1 VHFFI
6 FRIPFRPSIWSE
18 DNKKPYKTEGYGS
31 MFAVIQTGGKQYKV
45 ASAQTLLVEKLPGN
59 AGETVKFDKVLLVG
73 GEGAP
78 ADAAGA
84 TVSAEIID
92 QVKGDKVIIFKK
104 KRRHTYRR
112 KNGHRQQLTLLRI
125 TEIAAGGKVLAKAEA
140 KAAAAKPAKKV
151 AVETE
156 EAPAKAAAPKKAPAA
171 KKPAAKKAEGET
183 ATKKAAPKKAASKK
197 E

>member
-1 VHFFI
+1 
-6 FRIPFRPSIWSE
+6 
-18 DNKKPYKTEGYGS
+18 

-45 ASAQTLLVEKLPGN
+45 ATTQTLLVEKLPGN
-59 AGETVKFDKVLLVG
+59 AGETIQFDQILLIG

-78 ADAAGA
+78 KEMTGL

-92 QVKGDKVIIFKK
+92 QVKADKVIIFKK

-125 TEIAAGGKVLAKAEA
+125 TEIAQGGKVLAKAEA
-140 KAAAAKPAKKV
+140 KAPKAPKV
-151 AVETE
+151 AKE
-156 EAPAKAAAPKKAPAA
+156 EVAAPKKAAAPKAEAKAPAA
-171 KKPAAKKAEGET
+171 KKPAAAKKTEGD
-183 ATKKAAPKKAASKK
+183 AAPKKTAAPKKAASKK